1 MKGLGKVLSV
11 VIGMGLLAT
20 AAQAIPVISSVAV
33 SFPVDSAHPTL
44 TISGSGFGKGP
55 TATLGTQKLN
65 LVSNDLTQ
73 IVASVSN
80 AGGVTPGDY
89 ALAVTFTNT
98 LPAIFVV
105 TIEAAATGDVTA
117 LQQQVAALQQ
127 QAATSQQ
134 QVALL
139 QTAISQLQAALAA
152 AANTTPA
159 NLIALSNGLSTNG
172 GVSFTGSGTFMQS
185 QCSSLDIGDI
195 FLSVNGYGQGAL
207 PADGRTLPIAG
218 NTALFSLIG
227 INFGGDG
234 VTNFKLPDLR
244 SFTPQGLQYSIC
256 ATVGIFPPHI

>member
-1 MKGLGKVLSV
+1 MKRLAKVLSV
-11 VIGMGLLAT
+11 GIWVSLLAT
-20 AAQAIPVISSVAV
+20 AAQAFPLISSVAV
-33 SFPVDSAHPTL
+33 SYPVDSAHPTL
-44 TISGSGFGKGP
+44 TISGSGFGKSP

-65 LVSNDLTQ
+65 LVSNNPTQ
-73 IVASVSN
+73 IVASVSS
-80 AGGVTPGDY
+80 AGGITPGDY
-89 ALAVTFTNT
+89 ALALTFTNT

-105 TIEAAATGDVTA
+105 TIEAAATSDVSA

-127 QAATSQQ
+127 QAAASQQ

-139 QTAISQLQAALAA
+139 QAAITQLQAALATVG
-152 AANTTPA
+152 NTTPA
-159 NLIALSNGLSTNG
+159 NLITLSNEISTNG
-172 GVSFTGSGTFMQS
+172 GVSFTGSSTFVES
-185 QCSSLDIGDI
+185 HCSSLDIGDI
-195 FLSVNGYGQGAL
+195 YLSVNGYGGGAL

-256 ATVGIFPPHI
+256 ATVGIFPGHI